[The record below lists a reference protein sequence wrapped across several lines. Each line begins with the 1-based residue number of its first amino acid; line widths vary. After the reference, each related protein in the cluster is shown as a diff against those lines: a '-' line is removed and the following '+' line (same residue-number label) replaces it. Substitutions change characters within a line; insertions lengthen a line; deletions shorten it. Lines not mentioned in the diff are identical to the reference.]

1 MVDALSRFAPNERHE
16 TLPNGA
22 RLHILPRPDFHQFV
36 GMVTVDFGAR
46 DQMFLQDGQLVKQP
60 AGLAHFLEHKLF
72 AQPGYDAFSR
82 MSELGANA
90 NAFTTQTRTSYFMTA
105 PANEYAAFSE
115 LLHFTQEPY
124 FEESSVVRERD
135 IISQEVDMYQDDTN
149 ARLYRL
155 ILGQLFPGDPMADD
169 IAGTTESVHSVTPAD
184 LQAAFDAFYRPENM
198 DIVVA
203 GAFDV
208 DAVRQFVM
216 DAPISSR
223 QASANITVPTKT
235 LAPVITEPLEVDMD
249 IVRTKI
255 AIGQRWY
262 DGATMP
268 TGMDAL
274 RIAIAGS
281 LAVDLVFGEFSPT
294 YMMWYDSGMID
305 DTFSAEF
312 DWERGVAFLTIAA
325 ETPEADEL
333 IDAVSDELANLA
345 ERFKALSA
353 DFELVKKDALGRL
366 ISKFNQLEEIVTRF
380 EGKTFDFATLRD
392 EINVLQS
399 LDVQS
404 VYDILM
410 HAEISELSTVIARPN
425 VDNMW

>member
-1 MVDALSRFAPNERHE
+1 MMVDALSRFAPNERHE

-46 DQMFLQDGQLVKQP
+46 DQMFMQDGQLVKQP

-169 IAGTTESVHSVTPAD
+169 IA
-184 LQAAFDAFYRPENM
+184 
-198 DIVVA
+198 
-203 GAFDV
+203 
-208 DAVRQFVM
+208 
-216 DAPISSR
+216 SR
-223 QASANITVPTKT
+223 
-235 LAPVITEPLEVDMD
+235 
-249 IVRTKI
+249 
-255 AIGQRWY
+255 
-262 DGATMP
+262 
-268 TGMDAL
+268 
-274 RIAIAGS
+274 
-281 LAVDLVFGEFSPT
+281 
-294 YMMWYDSGMID
+294 
-305 DTFSAEF
+305 
-312 DWERGVAFLTIAA
+312 
-325 ETPEADEL
+325 
-333 IDAVSDELANLA
+333 
-345 ERFKALSA
+345 
-353 DFELVKKDALGRL
+353 RL
-366 ISKFNQLEEIVTRF
+366 ICRLP
-380 EGKTFDFATLRD
+380 
-392 EINVLQS
+392 
-399 LDVQS
+399 
-404 VYDILM
+404 LM
-410 HAEISELSTVIARPN
+410 RSTVRKIWTLSLR
-425 VDNMW
+425 VLLMWMLFVNL